1 MRGCYYLNVD
11 SLQLLSTSLGV
22 QVLVVVS
29 GRNPDVPDDNSWEND
44 KQGLVLGSSEDVE
57 HGVVQVALQRSGGIR
72 RNGVGS
78 NVFLGWGTHVTP
90 PSHVSSWTGACH
102 FEKIEWL
109 TVG

>member
-1 MRGCYYLNVD
+1 MDAICLNVD

-29 GRNPDVPDDNSWEND
+29 SRDPNVPDDNCRKND
-44 KQGLVLGSSEDVE
+44 EQSLVLGSSEHVE
-57 HGVVQVALQRSGGIR
+57 DGVVQVALQRSGGIR
-72 RNGVGS
+72 RNGVGG

-102 FEKIEWL
+102 CEKIEWL